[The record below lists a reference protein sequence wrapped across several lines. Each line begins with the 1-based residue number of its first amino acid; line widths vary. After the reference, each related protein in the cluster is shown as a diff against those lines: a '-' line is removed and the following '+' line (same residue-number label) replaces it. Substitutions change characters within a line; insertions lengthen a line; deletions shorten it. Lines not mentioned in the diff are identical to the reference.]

1 MTIIRIMIKR
11 LPLASGFLFMVLF
24 SQAQFDTSYIKTNIR
39 RCADSL
45 THGFKTKNWD
55 LFTRYSYPAMVG
67 SVGGKK
73 EFAAY
78 MASSFSSVPDSAWKK
93 YEPGKVLQVLK
104 TGKELLAVIELNSV
118 LEWREMQVTSTDLLI
133 AESWDGG
140 LFWTFF
146 DSQGDTESARRVK
159 PDLTELLVIPPRKE
173 TILPLTGPAKPKVDQ

>member
-1 MTIIRIMIKR
+1 MIKR
-11 LPLASGFLFMVLF
+11 STLASGFLFLVLF
-24 SQAQFDTSYIKTNIR
+24 SQAQFDTSYIKTNIS

-45 THGFKTKNWD
+45 THAFKTKNWD

-67 SVGGKK
+67 SVGGKR
-73 EFAAY
+73 EFAEY
-78 MASSFSSVPDSAWKK
+78 MASSFNNVPDTAWKK

-104 TGKELLAVIELNSV
+104 TEKDLLAVLELNSV
-118 LEWREMQVTSTDLLI
+118 LEWRGMQVTSTDLLI

-173 TILPLTGPAKPKVDQ
+173 SIVPITGLAKPKDNQ